1 MPQEYKMK
9 ALTSADGQPTQVKVQ
24 EGQRLRYN
32 GNGKLNKPEPVDS
45 LKTGAWQ
52 QRRLFI
58 NDRPLAEL
66 IAELDRYRVGRIFLS
81 DAQLKNL
88 HVTGMFSLAD
98 PDAALDKVRKILALQ
113 ETRLGPWWILL
124 HR

>member
-1 MPQEYKMK
+1 MRRRK
-9 ALTSADGQPTQVKVQ
+9 ASG
-24 EGQRLRYN
+24 N
-32 GNGKLNKPEPVDS
+32 GNLNKPEPVDGVQTTS
-45 LKTGAWQ
+45 WQ

-81 DAQLKNL
+81 DTRLKNL
-88 HVTGMFSLAD
+88 RVSGMFSLAD
-98 PDAALDKVRKILALQ
+98 PDAALDKVRKILVLQ
-113 ETRLGPWWILL
+113 ETRLGLWWVLL